1 MTTPAQIADQL
12 RAASFLEGFT
22 DAHLWKLARHVVPL
36 ELQPDE
42 TIFTEGEARQRFAIL
57 VSGAVAI
64 EKSADGRSTRLVTLG
79 PGEAVGEGLLLDD
92 SRHGTTARVIMPGTA
107 MVLTR
112 QQLDD
117 ITREAP
123 QLYAALVARAAR
135 AISDRLRKADA
146 TLVGRGRTLGFG
158 GHRTRVEKDLL
169 GEREVPYE
177 ALYGIQTLRALE
189 NFPITG
195 IPLREF
201 PVLIEALA
209 TVKEASALTN
219 RELGLLEQ
227 QHCDVIVRAA
237 REIRAGR
244 HHEHFLV
251 DMIQGG
257 AGTST
262 NMNAN
267 EVIANRALELLNEAR
282 GRYDVVSPNDHV
294 NLSQSTNDVY
304 PTAVRL
310 ALHRSLAGLR
320 AELARLADSFEDKGT
335 EFAPLLK
342 MGRTQMQDAVPMTL
356 GQEFMA
362 FSHTLREDVDRL
374 AEAQNLIREI
384 NLGATAIGTGINAPA
399 GYADLVARRLA
410 EVSEI
415 DVLTAPDL
423 VEATS
428 DTGAFVQLSGVMKR
442 TATKLSKICNDLRLL
457 SSGPRAG
464 FGEINLPAMQPGS
477 SIMPGKVNPVIP
489 EVVNQV
495 CFDVIGGDVTVT
507 MAAEAGQLQLNAFEP
522 VIAYRLLRGIDMM
535 RNACLVLRER
545 CVTGITA
552 NADRMRHFVE
562 HSIGIVTALVPV
574 IGYQAASD
582 VAKTA
587 LATGRGVFD
596 IVLERGLLTRAQ
608 LDEALNPE
616 TMTAPRRSPQGF
628 TQEYVAPGGKASP

>member
-1 MTTPAQIADQL
+1 MTTPAQIADWL
-12 RAASFLEGFT
+12 RSMSFVDGFT
-22 DAHLWKLARHVVPL
+22 DANLWKLARHVTPF
-36 ELQPDE
+36 ELVADATLFQ
-42 TIFTEGEARQRFAIL
+42 EGEERQRCALL

-64 EKSADGRSTRLVTLG
+64 EKQSDGRSTRLVTFG
-79 PGEAVGEGLLLDD
+79 AGEAVGEGLLLDD
-92 SRHGTTARVIMPGTA
+92 SPHGTTARVIMPGTA
-107 MVLTR
+107 LLITR
-112 QQLDD
+112 AQIDE

-135 AISDRLRKADA
+135 AISARLRKADA

-158 GHRTRVEKDLL
+158 GHRTRTEHDLL
-169 GEREVPYE
+169 GDREVPFE

-201 PVLIEALA
+201 PLLIEAIA
-209 TVKEASALTN
+209 AVKEAATATN
-219 RELGLLEQ
+219 LELGLLGPTEA
-227 QHCDVIVRAA
+227 DVILRAA

-251 DMIQGG
+251 DMVQGG

-267 EVIANRALELLNEAR
+267 EVIANRALELFNKPR
-282 GRYDVVSPNDHV
+282 GSYDVISPNSHV

-310 ALHRSLAGLR
+310 ALHKSLTIFN
-320 AELARLADSFEDKGT
+320 AELERLSDAFAVKGQ
-335 EFAPLLK
+335 EFASMLK

-356 GQEFMA
+356 GQEFRA
-362 FSHTLREDVDRL
+362 FANTLREDVDRIR
-374 AEAQNLIREI
+374 EAQSLIREI
-384 NLGATAIGTGINAPA
+384 NLGATAIGTGINAPP
-399 GYADLVARRLA
+399 GYAELAAKKLSALV
-410 EVSEI
+410 
-415 DVLTAPDL
+415 DVEMITAPDL

-428 DTGAFVQLSGVMKR
+428 DTGAFVQLSGVLKR
-442 TATKLSKICNDLRLL
+442 TSTKLSKICNDLRLL

-464 FGEINLPAMQPGS
+464 FGEINLPPMQPGS

-495 CFDVIGGDVTVT
+495 CFDVIGGDVTIT

-522 VIAYRLLRGIDMM
+522 IIAYRLLRSIDML
-535 RNACLVLRER
+535 RAACLVLRER

-552 NADRMRHFVE
+552 NVDRMRMFVE
-562 HSIGIVTALVPV
+562 QSIGIVTALVPV
-574 IGYQAASD
+574 IGYETATEI
-582 VAKTA
+582 AKIA
-587 LATGRGVFD
+587 LESGRGVFD
-596 IVLERGLLTRAQ
+596 VVLERGVLTRAQ
-608 LDEALNPE
+608 LDEILNPAA
-616 TMTAPRRSPQGF
+616 MTAPRS
-628 TQEYVAPGGKASP
+628 VS

>member
-1 MTTPAQIADQL
+1 MTTPAEIADLL
-12 RAASFLEGFT
+12 RETTFLEGFT
-22 DAHLWKLARHVVPL
+22 DAHLWKLARHVQSHTLV
-36 ELQPDE
+36 PDE
-42 TIFTEGEARQRFAIL
+42 TLFAEGEPRHRFAIL
-57 VSGAVAI
+57 ISGAVAI
-64 EKSADGRSTRLVTLG
+64 EKSSDGRTIRLVTLG
-79 PGEAVGEGLLLDD
+79 AGEAVGEGLLLDD
-92 SRHGTTARVIMPGTA
+92 SAHGTTARAIMPGIA

-112 QQLDD
+112 TQLDD

-135 AISDRLRKADA
+135 AISLRLRRADA

-158 GHRTRVEKDLL
+158 GHRTRKEHDLL
-169 GEREVPYE
+169 GERDVPYE
-177 ALYGIQTLRALE
+177 ALYGVQTLRALE

-201 PVLIEALA
+201 PVLIEAMA
-209 TVKEASALTN
+209 AVKEAAAQTN
-219 RELGLLEQ
+219 LDLGLLEQ
-227 QHCDVIVRAA
+227 TQADVIIRAA

-267 EVIANRALELLNEAR
+267 EVIANRALELSNQQR
-282 GRYDVVSPNDHV
+282 GAYDVVSPNDHV

-304 PTAVRL
+304 PTAVRI
-310 ALHRSLAGLR
+310 ALHKSLAGFR
-320 AELARLADSFEDKGT
+320 TELAKLADAFGAKGA
-335 EFAPLLK
+335 EFAPLIK

-362 FSHTLREDVDRL
+362 FSNTLHEDVERL
-374 AEAQNLIREI
+374 AEAQSLIREI
-384 NLGATAIGTGINAPA
+384 NLGATAIGTGINAPP
-399 GYADLVARRLA
+399 GYAALACTHLARIA
-410 EVSEI
+410 EVP
-415 DVLTAPDL
+415 VVTAFDL

-495 CFDVIGGDVTVT
+495 CFEVIGGDVTVT

-522 VIAYRLLRGIDMM
+522 IIAYRLLRGIDML
-535 RNACLVLRER
+535 RNACQVLRER

-552 NADRMRHFVE
+552 NADRMRYFVE
-562 HSIGIVTALVPV
+562 HSIGIVTALVPI
-574 IGYQAASD
+574 IGYEEATD
-582 VAKTA
+582 IAKSA
-587 LATGRGVFD
+587 LASGRGVFEL
-596 IVLERGLLTRAQ
+596 VLERQLLTREQ
-608 LDEALNPE
+608 LDEILNPAA
-616 TMTAPRRSPQGF
+616 MTAPRA
-628 TQEYVAPGGKASP
+628 TQEFSTVTIPAV